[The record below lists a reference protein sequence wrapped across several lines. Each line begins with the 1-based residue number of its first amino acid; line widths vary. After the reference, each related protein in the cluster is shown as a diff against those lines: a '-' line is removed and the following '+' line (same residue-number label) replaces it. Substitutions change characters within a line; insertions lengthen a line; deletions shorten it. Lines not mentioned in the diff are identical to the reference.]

1 MFSLCIFPFPSPIMS
16 GLCVFTSGE
25 TWGLDFQAFVPDK
38 PTRRGEF
45 EVTCIFQTK
54 EICSPRSSKDVILL
68 LGSTLAM
75 FDLGRCIFAKSISR
89 NALWDLLMWSN
100 DGKGLQ
106 RSWCLLRCLVS
117 ARALSECV
125 TDTSRLPE
133 VDFLSALQHRGSKFK

>member
-1 MFSLCIFPFPSPIMS
+1 M
-16 GLCVFTSGE
+16 
-25 TWGLDFQAFVPDK
+25 DFQAFVPDK

-75 FDLGRCIFAKSISR
+75 FDLGRCIFAESISR

-100 DGKGLQ
+100 DSKGLQ

-117 ARALSECV
+117 ARALSKCV
-125 TDTSRLPE
+125 TDTSHLPRWISCPPYSTGAPSLNRITYSK
-133 VDFLSALQHRGSKFK
+133 DFKESSVVRWPLV